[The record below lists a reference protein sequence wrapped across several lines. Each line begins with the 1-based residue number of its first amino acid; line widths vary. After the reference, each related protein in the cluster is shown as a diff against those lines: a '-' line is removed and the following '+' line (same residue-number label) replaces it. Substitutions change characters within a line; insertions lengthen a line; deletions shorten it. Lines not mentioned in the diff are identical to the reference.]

1 MRLTRGSLLR
11 FVKGELS
18 MKNFKEMLDKD
29 LSSTFY
35 NTNEFAQV
43 KLIKYDGIVKEIP
56 IIFDLEETKDR
67 QQLASGDH
75 AEGIYRQYIVIR
87 VRLSDIEKEP
97 RQNARFWID
106 NDIFKIVNVRNEYNE
121 LMIELERFDE

>member
-1 MRLTRGSLLR
+1 
-11 FVKGELS
+11 
-18 MKNFKEMLDKD
+18 MLDKD

-43 KLIKYDGIVKEIP
+43 KLIKYDGIVKKIP

-75 AEGIYRQYIVIR
+75 AEGIYKHYIAIR
-87 VRLSDIEKEP
+87 IRLSDIEKEP

-106 NDIFKIVNVRNEYNE
+106 NDLFKIVNVRNEYNE

>member
-1 MRLTRGSLLR
+1 
-11 FVKGELS
+11 

-56 IIFDLEETKDR
+56 IIFDLEEIKDR
-67 QQLASGDH
+67 RQLASGDH

-97 RQNARFWID
+97 RQNTRFWID